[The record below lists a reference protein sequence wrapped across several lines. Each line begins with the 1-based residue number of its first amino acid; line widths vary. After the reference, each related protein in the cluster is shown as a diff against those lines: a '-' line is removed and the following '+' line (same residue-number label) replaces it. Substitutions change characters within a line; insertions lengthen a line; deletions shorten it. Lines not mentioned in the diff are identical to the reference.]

1 MPYSARGIFRNMLEK
16 LLLNHYEAAAVI
28 LSGIGL
34 TNLLLQKNLIKK
46 IIGLNIMDTAVF
58 LFLAAKGY
66 VAGRAAPILIQA
78 ESGGWVT
85 NPEMY
90 VNPVPA
96 GLVMMGMVVSVS
108 VTAVALA
115 LTLKLYEHY
124 GTLNIDEAL
133 IRMTEQQQ
141 DLEARILQAEGDVLS

>member
-1 MPYSARGIFRNMLEK
+1 MLEK
-16 LLLNHYEAAAVI
+16 LLINHYEAAAVI

-85 NPEMY
+85 NPEVY

-96 GLVMMGMVVSVS
+96 GLVLMGMVVSVS
-108 VTAVALA
+108 VTAVALT
-115 LTLKLYEHY
+115 LTLKLYQHY

-133 IRMTEQQQ
+133 IRMTEQQE
-141 DLEARILQAEGDVLS
+141 DLEARILQAEWDVLS